1 MFKVKATVI
10 GFLGNIDI
18 YPCHLQHKVGDTVI
32 FDGESYH
39 GRLCPDVWPMI
50 VPKVAILHQAGPR
63 YVEPITYYPFW
74 FGSLSVP
81 DPSMKKYDG
90 LGFKPVLKT
99 IVPPRY
105 DMANLTPPN
114 AFKWPPHT
122 KRDVA
127 KDVVVICPDT
137 RSSMVVKVEAFD
149 LSEKG
154 YDTPYFRREMAILVK
169 VLRKGKVGADKI
181 FEEFTKKQVEEIYPS
196 LSSIMI
202 EVLAEELE
210 LMGYLKISKGVAG
223 VTKKGEKKL
232 EDFKAGLPAEDRK
245 AFNLFYKL

>member
-1 MFKVKATVI
+1 MFKVKATVA

-18 YPCHLQHKVGDTVI
+18 YPCHVQHKVGDEVI
-32 FDGESYH
+32 FDGGSYH
-39 GRLCPDVWPMI
+39 GKLCPDMWPI
-50 VPKVAILHQAGPR
+50 IAPKVAILHQAGPR

-74 FGSLSVP
+74 YCSVSVD

-105 DMANLTPPN
+105 DMSNLTPPN

-122 KRDVA
+122 KRDIA
-127 KDVVVICPDT
+127 KDVMVICPDT
-137 RSSMVVKVEAFD
+137 RSSMVVKIEAFD
-149 LSEKG
+149 ISDGG
-154 YDTPYFRREMAILVK
+154 YDIPYFRRQMAILSK
-169 VLRKGKVGADKI
+169 VLKKGKVEADKI
-181 FEEFTKKQVEEIYPS
+181 FEEFTKKQALEIYPP
-196 LSSIMI
+196 LSPIMI

-210 LMGYLKISKGVAG
+210 LMGYLKVAKGVAT
-223 VTKKGEKKL
+223 VTGKGEKKL

-245 AFNLFYKL
+245 AFNQY